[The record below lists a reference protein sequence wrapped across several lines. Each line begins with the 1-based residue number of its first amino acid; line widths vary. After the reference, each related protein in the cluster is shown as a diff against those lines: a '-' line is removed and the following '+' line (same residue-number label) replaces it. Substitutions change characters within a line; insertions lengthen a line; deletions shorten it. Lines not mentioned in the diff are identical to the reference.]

1 MPSKHLTD
9 GFVKH
14 AKPQPGKQ
22 VVYIDTME
30 RGCALVLVVSY
41 GGTKTFRLMTYVNGK
56 PKTRKLGTYPQM
68 TLKQA
73 RDMSLAYFENPGRA
87 EVGSFKSVAE
97 NWFNRHVVANGLRTT
112 WQRRRQLDNY
122 VYPKWA
128 TRPFLE
134 IRRADVN
141 ALLDHIADNHGRPQA
156 DAILATVRAIMFWHQ
171 ARDENYTSPIVRG
184 MQRYQPKARSRIL
197 DDRELRALWKAT
209 DGEDTYNALI
219 RTLLLTA
226 QRREKVATMRWDDLA
241 DGHWNIRV
249 EEREKGT
256 PGKIKLPP
264 LAWQIIQAQPRV
276 LNNPY
281 VFPGRGRDPFTSF
294 ARCKDALDQRLPKA
308 MPPWVLHDLRRSARS
323 LMSRAGVLNEHA
335 ELVLGHAIP
344 GVAGVY
350 DRFSYAPQKA
360 QALQRLSKLV
370 LSIVR

>member
-9 GFVKH
+9 LYVKN
-14 AKPQPGKQ
+14 ARPQAGKQ
-22 VVYIDTME
+22 VTYIDTLR

-56 PKTRKLGTYPQM
+56 PRTRKLGTYPTM

-73 RDMSLAYFENPGRA
+73 RDMALAYFENPNRA

-97 NWFNRHVVANGLRTT
+97 NWLHRHVYASGMRSARE
-112 WQRRRQLDNY
+112 RRRHLHTY
-122 VYPKWA
+122 VYPKWEA
-128 TRPFLE
+128 RPFLE
-134 IRRADVN
+134 IRRSDVN
-141 ALLDHIADNHGRPQA
+141 ALLDHIADHHGGTQA
-156 DAILATVRAIMFWHQ
+156 DAVLATLRSIMFWHQ
-171 ARDENYTSPIVRG
+171 ARDENYISPIVRG
-184 MQRYQPKARSRIL
+184 MQRNKRKARSRIL
-197 DDRELRALWKAT
+197 DDAELRALWEAT
-209 DGEDTYNALI
+209 EGKGAFNALI

-226 QRREKVATMRWDDLA
+226 QRREKVATMKWDDLS
-241 DGHWNIRV
+241 DGYWNIRV

-256 PGKIKLPP
+256 AGKIKLPP
-264 LAWQIIQAQPRV
+264 LVRQIIQAQPRV

-281 VFPGRGRDPFTSF
+281 VFTGRGRAAFNSF
-294 ARCKDALDQRLPKA
+294 SPCKFALDRKLPPK
-308 MPPWVLHDLRRSARS
+308 MPPWRVHDLRRSARS

-350 DRFSYAPQKA
+350 DRFSYEPQKA